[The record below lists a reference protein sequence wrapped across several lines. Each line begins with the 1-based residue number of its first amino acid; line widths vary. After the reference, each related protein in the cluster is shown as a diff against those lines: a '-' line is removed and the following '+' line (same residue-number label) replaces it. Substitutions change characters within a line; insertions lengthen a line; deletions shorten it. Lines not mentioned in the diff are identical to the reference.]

1 MKKFIVSTIIAL
13 VVCAGPALATTV
25 TDTFYGHVL
34 DTTTGTTNDYNYDFT
49 TTGGSVV
56 GLPFTLTVSADTT
69 VLTPQST
76 FATGSNS
83 YTGAIYSPPNP
94 FTATLAINGTI
105 FYFDTVNNSM
115 VSTGFATLNSSGFT
129 AGPPPEK
136 SLQLFT
142 YSQAYQGI
150 QLQAINLD
158 LVASSGG
165 PFYLDQ
171 QLPPMLLSNGDFTA
185 TASFFRSIR
194 FLLPLPHE

>member
-1 MKKFIVSTIIAL
+1 
-13 VVCAGPALATTV
+13 
-25 TDTFYGHVL
+25 
-34 DTTTGTTNDYNYDFT
+34 
-49 TTGGSVV
+49 
-56 GLPFTLTVSADTT
+56 
-69 VLTPQST
+69 
-76 FATGSNS
+76 
-83 YTGAIYSPPNP
+83 
-94 FTATLAINGTI
+94 
-105 FYFDTVNNSM
+105 M

-185 TASFFRSIR
+185 TASFFDQFGFFFHYPTNSANFDFNNYPDYLPVETLNLNIEAVNEAPV
-194 FLLPLPHE
+194 PLPPAIILLAPGLLGLTALRSRFRR